1 MVITLVGSLLWKFN
15 VWHTDLDSLP
25 PAHGSLISD
34 NRGNIFALL
43 NQKTEQMP
51 TSAFLMQLIVMLHRA
66 GFRLAPSHMKR
77 EYNQW
82 ADELTHPHFTGFR
95 PDRQLPVSEAFSN
108 FKFLWSL
115 LDNQPLGPNCKR
127 HKTDQKANLRSN
139 GAWRSRLF
147 SILQWWYEHWVLVAP
162 IARASGFGGRVDM
175 QCDTT
180 TSFDGFLEGNRLMIH
195 VASKQ
200 KPSRTGQLH
209 SKRPSAAAAA
219 CLRTNSIREH
229 YVIYI
234 YIFFV
239 PVVPHKAVAEVSKV
253 GNL

>member
-1 MVITLVGSLLWKFN
+1 MVVPLPGTTGRPRLGTQRWSSHSGS
-15 VWHTDLDSLP
+15 DLP
-25 PAHGSLISD
+25 PHTWRGTTTSVLMNLPILTSPASARID
-34 NRGNIFALL
+34 N
-43 NQKTEQMP
+43 
-51 TSAFLMQLIVMLHRA
+51 
-66 GFRLAPSHMKR
+66 
-77 EYNQW
+77 YQW
-82 ADELTHPHFTGFR
+82 
-95 PDRQLPVSEAFSN
+95 V

-234 YIFFV
+234 YQ
-239 PVVPHKAVAEVSKV
+239 
-253 GNL
+253 